1 TEGVPFFFEKVK
13 LFLARD
19 GKIRQP
25 RGINPTP
32 AFNPNSMK
40 TKRNRFV
47 SYLRFTASSAFFAA
61 AAAFALVAATTN
73 VLTTPNVA
81 TTKKGV
87 SIKSLA
93 KDSVSNP
100 AKEIS
105 SKAGSVETPATAAL

>member
-1 TEGVPFFFEKVK
+1 MAKSGSLTP
-13 LFLARD
+13 LNT
-19 GKIRQP
+19 
-25 RGINPTP
+25 NP
-32 AFNPNSMK
+32 ASNPNSMK

-73 VLTTPNVA
+73 LQTTHNVA

-87 SIKSLA
+87 SIKSLV

-105 SKAGSVETPATAAL
+105 DKAG